1 MTYIILETQTNNGTT
16 AIVPPVAFTDRNEA
30 ESRYHSVL
38 ASAAVQT
45 VEEHAAIMITNDGC
59 VIRNECYRHEPQPE
73 EPAEA

>member
-38 ASAAVQT
+38 ASAAV
-45 VEEHAAIMITNDGC
+45 
-59 VIRNECYRHEPQPE
+59 
-73 EPAEA
+73 